1 MPRSATRK
9 PTLRQPRVRKKTVH
23 KRKKT
28 VRKAKATARKR
39 VLRKTVARKPALRKA
54 VASKTKVRKKTAS
67 KVVASKATASK
78 VTRRKVAAGK
88 ARGRKPDRLDRVEAN
103 LEQVGVRLDKV
114 AVAQEKTSANLDKVG
129 VRLDKVGVRL
139 DEVGI
144 RLDKLG
150 IEVDKTVASVREL
163 RKSVGGLDNKWG
175 DFSEG
180 LLIGDVEKTLN
191 KFKGIEVN
199 ARNPNA
205 EITYKGKT
213 WEIDC
218 LAIGDD
224 MVVVIEAK
232 ASLTKGHIGKFIGN
246 ILERFTDMMPA
257 YRGLKIYGA
266 VGYLNAKEDVVTFA
280 QRKGLLVLRS
290 VHETKELV
298 GVTSKFKLRNFH
310 P

>member
-54 VASKTKVRKKTAS
+54 VASKATRRKVTAS
-67 KVVASKATASK
+67 KVVASKSTTSK
-78 VTRRKVAAGK
+78 ATRRKVAAGK
-88 ARGRKPDRLDRVEAN
+88 ARGRKPDRLDRVEAI
-103 LEQVGVRLDKV
+103 LDRTAAMQKEN
-114 AVAQEKTSANLDKVG
+114 AAGLKETRAGLAETSANLDKLGVG
-129 VRLDKVGVRL
+129 LAELR
-139 DEVGI
+139 
-144 RLDKLG
+144 

-180 LLIGDVEKTLN
+180 LLIGDIEKTLN
-191 KFKGIEVN
+191 EFKGIEVN

-218 LAIGDD
+218 LALGDD
-224 MVVVIEAK
+224 MVVVVEAK

-298 GVTSKFKLRNFH
+298 GVTSKFTLRNFH

>member
-1 MPRSATRK
+1 MPRSTTRK

-54 VASKTKVRKKTAS
+54 VASKATRRKVTAS
-67 KVVASKATASK
+67 KAVASKSTTSK
-78 VTRRKVAAGK
+78 AARRKVAAGK

-103 LEQVGVRLDKV
+103 LEQVSI
-114 AVAQEKTSANLDKVG
+114 AQKKTSTN
-129 VRLDKVGVRL
+129 
-139 DEVGI
+139 
-144 RLDKLG
+144 LDKLG
-150 IEVDKTVASVREL
+150 VGLAELRIEVDKTVAGVREL
-163 RKSVGGLDNKWG
+163 RKSVGGLDSKWG

-191 KFKGIEVN
+191 EFKGIEVN

-298 GVTSKFKLRNFH
+298 GVTSKFTLRNFH

>member
-1 MPRSATRK
+1 MPRSTTRK

-54 VASKTKVRKKTAS
+54 VASKATRRKVTAS
-67 KVVASKATASK
+67 KAVASKSTTSK
-78 VTRRKVAAGK
+78 AVRRKVAAGK

-103 LEQVGVRLDKV
+103 LEQVSI
-114 AVAQEKTSANLDKVG
+114 AQKKTSTN
-129 VRLDKVGVRL
+129 
-139 DEVGI
+139 
-144 RLDKLG
+144 LDKLG
-150 IEVDKTVASVREL
+150 VGLAELRIEVDKTVAGVREL
-163 RKSVGGLDNKWG
+163 RKSVGGLDSKWG

-191 KFKGIEVN
+191 EFKGIEVN

-266 VGYLNAKEDVVTFA
+266 VGYLNAKDDVVTFA

-298 GVTSKFKLRNFH
+298 GVTSKFTLRNFH